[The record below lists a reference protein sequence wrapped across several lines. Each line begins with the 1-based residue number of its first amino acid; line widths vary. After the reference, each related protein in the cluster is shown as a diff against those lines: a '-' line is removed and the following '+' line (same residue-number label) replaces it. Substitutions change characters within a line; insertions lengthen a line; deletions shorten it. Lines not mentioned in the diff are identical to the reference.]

1 MSNMRKKHYLCTA
14 EQEMGAKAYASAPD
28 KDKVSHRGTP
38 CLAEQKSGGSANP
51 ACVSVNKNSVA
62 KALVSMISV
71 WQN

>member
-51 ACVSVNKNSVA
+51 AGVSVNKNSVA
-62 KALVSMISV
+62 KALMSMISV

>member
-14 EQEMGAKAYASAPD
+14 EQE
-28 KDKVSHRGTP
+28 
-38 CLAEQKSGGSANP
+38 SGGSANP